1 MLTRCHDAWPGLKQ
15 EHMVMV
21 RFPKGVPVCAT
32 WPQLEFS
39 GLQSDA
45 ERRLGPVHT
54 SPTHRC
60 FSPVLTRSRCHK
72 AGAVCNANPS
82 HRDAPNLKLK
92 CKGSPQL
99 LTPSKKADLCCCQRH
114 KQSCSG
120 QKGRRKR
127 AQVWLGRRRE
137 AAFRLKC
144 FWSRKD
150 YKQLRGIKNQRL

>member
-15 EHMVMV
+15 EHMLMV

-39 GLQSDA
+39 GLQLDA

-60 FSPVLTRSRCHK
+60 FSPVLTCSRCHK

-92 CKGSPQL
+92 CKGSPSSWHPLRKPVL
-99 LTPSKKADLCCCQRH
+99 LSATQTILLGTEGKEEESTSVVRAKK
-114 KQSCSG
+114 
-120 QKGRRKR
+120 
-127 AQVWLGRRRE
+127 
-137 AAFRLKC
+137 
-144 FWSRKD
+144 
-150 YKQLRGIKNQRL
+150 RGCLPVKVFLISETLQTAVRY